1 MRKRERGA
9 GWKKKEIAEKVFEL
23 EKNMDELWE
32 NGVETEKL
40 EEENGE
46 NKVSKG
52 EINQSI
58 Q

>member
-1 MRKRERGA
+1 
-9 GWKKKEIAEKVFEL
+9 
-23 EKNMDELWE
+23 MDELWE

-46 NKVSKG
+46 NKVKEG
-52 EINQSI
+52 DHYNQCT